1 MKFFQTHDLSVGIQ
15 KRISRRLWL
24 IKNFIK
30 LLFRKPSYIVLKY
43 ANLHFHCPTNIQEQ
57 LARDIIAGLNFG
69 DLPEKQRTV
78 EIFMGTHHFFGRS
91 LLSKNIKIAMQTE
104 QINDS
109 TGRKIQFSQSTFN
122 EELFLQA
129 SCFSN
134 AIVDLSE
141 NNRPIYEKYSNK
153 FMGHTILLGPYIFPS
168 RHQKKSIKSETN
180 GKVLFFGG
188 IPKNSHREKVL
199 LDLAQ
204 NDIVC
209 IANPYLFGEELT
221 AKVIDYDAILNIH
234 VRDAIYT
241 EAPRLL
247 SAVLHRKILISEEL
261 GKPFEKGVH
270 YIHVD
275 RINEPF
281 DKSVVDNLLN
291 LSSSRFSFV
300 SGLAHL
306 LKNTAN

>member
-1 MKFFQTHDLSVGIQ
+1 MRFFQRHELSVGIN
-15 KRISRRLWL
+15 KGISRRLWL
-24 IKNFIK
+24 IKTYIK
-30 LLFRKPSYIVLKY
+30 LLMRKPSYIVHKY
-43 ANLHFHCPTNIQEQ
+43 ANLHFYCPTKIQEQ
-57 LARDIIAGLNFG
+57 LARDIISGLNFC

-78 EIFMGTHHFFGRS
+78 EIFMGTHHFFGRC
-91 LLSKNIKIAMQTE
+91 LLSKNIKIAIQTE
-104 QINDS
+104 QIYDL
-109 TGRKIQFSQSTFN
+109 TGSKIQFSKSTFN

-129 SCFSN
+129 CCFSN
-134 AIVDLSE
+134 AILDLSE
-141 NNRPIYEKYSNK
+141 GNRTIYEKYSNNLV
-153 FMGHTILLGPYIFPS
+153 GRTILLGPYIFPS
-168 RHQKKSIKSETN
+168 RHRKNIKSETN

-199 LDLAQ
+199 LDLSQ

-209 IANPYLFGEELT
+209 IANPSLFGEELT

-234 VRDAIYT
+234 VCDAIYT

-247 SAVLHRKILISEEL
+247 SAVLHSKILISEEL

-281 DKSVVDNLLN
+281 DKSVIDNLLN

-306 LKNTAN
+306 LKNAGN